1 MGFASVSIV
10 FDKLKQNRLRHS
22 TPSSVTIVLS
32 PAFICT
38 EEVQEKALCGS
49 LHLIYFSPEALL
61 LLPLW
66 RDMLKSPYYHNN
78 TVCLAPTWWK
88 NGRCTVQPKFKEAE
102 ACCSFWCTFTSDTC
116 QYCSINNL
124 YIDYQG
130 RRKGVQELLSATYFG
145 LHYQL
150 FFVIIKVA
158 K

>member
-1 MGFASVSIV
+1 MVGVLCNLNF
-10 FDKLKQNRLRHS
+10 KKQKHVA
-22 TPSSVTIVLS
+22 PFGVLL
-32 PAFICT
+32 
-38 EEVQEKALCGS
+38 ALTS
-49 LHLIYFSPEALL
+49 
-61 LLPLW
+61 
-66 RDMLKSPYYHNN
+66 
-78 TVCLAPTWWK
+78 
-88 NGRCTVQPKFKEAE
+88 
-102 ACCSFWCTFTSDTC
+102 SDTC